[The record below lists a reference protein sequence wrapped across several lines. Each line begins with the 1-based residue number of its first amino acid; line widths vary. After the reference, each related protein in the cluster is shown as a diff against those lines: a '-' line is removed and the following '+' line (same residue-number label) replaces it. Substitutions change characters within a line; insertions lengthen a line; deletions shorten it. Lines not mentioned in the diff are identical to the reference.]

1 MFPLRDY
8 ALLPD
13 EDGEEVMSCKE
24 ARVAMLATLR
34 EIMDP
39 ALTAPDPELDVS
51 GEMMA

>member
-34 EIMDP
+34 EI
-39 ALTAPDPELDVS
+39 TAPDPELDVS